1 MLSSQEDTIVQ
12 AKSETAQLIESLRQ
26 LDAKTHDQW
35 MAELNDRKKAEMD
48 HADLLRG
55 TGEGV
60 AQDTFEELKSN
71 KKFYST
77 VQKSR
82 AFTEHWIRTHSSG
95 RVVLDYACGNGTN
108 AMAAAQAG
116 AELSIGLDISPVSIE
131 NARREA
137 EGLGL
142 GNTFFV
148 QGDCENTGLPD
159 DSVDTVICSGMLH
172 HLDLSHAF
180 PELRRIMK
188 PGGVCLAIEA
198 LDYNP
203 AIKAYRLLTPH
214 LRTEWEK
221 SHILSLKD
229 VRFAEH
235 FFDVKNVR
243 YWHLF
248 SIGATLLRKTPLMDT
263 ALAVGNALD
272 TFVLGIPG
280 IQRMAWMFTFELHK
294 RS

>member
-1 MLSSQEDTIVQ
+1 VQ
-12 AKSETAQLIESLRQ
+12 ATKESAIGELLESLKA
-26 LDAKTHDQW
+26 LDAKSHDAW

-55 TGEGV
+55 GGEGV

-82 AFTEHWIRTHSSG
+82 AYTEHWIRTHSSG
-95 RVVLDYACGNGTN
+95 RVVLDYACGNGNN
-108 AMAAAQAG
+108 AMTAADAG
-116 AELSIGLDISPVSIE
+116 AELAIGLDISPVSIE
-131 NARREA
+131 NARNEA
-137 EGLGL
+137 ARRGLD
-142 GNTFFV
+142 NTFFV

-159 DSVDTVICSGMLH
+159 ECVDAVICSGMLH

-188 PGGVCLAIEA
+188 PGAVLLAIEA

-203 AIKAYRLLTPH
+203 VIKAYRQLTPH

-221 SHILSLKD
+221 AHILSLKD
-229 VRFAEH
+229 VRFAER
-235 FFDVKNVR
+235 FFDVRNVK

-248 SIGATLLRKTPLMDT
+248 SIGATLFRKTPFMDS
-263 ALAVGNALD
+263 ALALGNALD
-272 TFVLGIPG
+272 TFILGVPG
-280 IQRMAWMFTFELHK
+280 VQRLAWMFTFELHK
-294 RS
+294 RAG